1 MDEQGNADDDIDGQ
15 RTRRHEAELPLDH
28 HPHIATFP
36 LRTAGAM
43 IDEIVSEQNGY
54 QSYGEKMSEDGVSC
68 VWAPFTSHI
77 DYEVARWAKLRGQGS
92 TAFSDLLNIDGV
104 CERLGLSYR
113 NSRELNHII
122 DSKIPAR
129 RPRFRRQEILVA
141 GEAFDVYFRD
151 ILQCVKALFGD
162 PELAPHLVFAPERHY
177 SNEDK
182 TQRIYHDMYTG
193 DWWWHTQKRLEN
205 EKPGATII
213 PILLSSDKTQVTMFR
228 NKSAYPIYMTIGNLP
243 KEIRR
248 QPSRNAQ
255 ILVGYLPTTKLEHI
269 TNKAARRRCLANL
282 FHACVRHIVEPL
294 IVPGK
299 DGMSIASGDGVL
311 RRGHPLLACY
321 IGDYPEQLLVTGMK
335 TGECPKC
342 DIPSTELGSKDLPFE
357 MRDLDQILH
366 ALALVDE
373 DPTQFTKACRDAGIK
388 PLYHP
393 FWEGLPHCNIYNAI
407 TPDVLHQIYQ
417 GLVKHL
423 ISWIKSA
430 YGEAE
435 IDARCKRLP
444 PNHNIRLFMKGI
456 SVLSRVSGTEHQQIC
471 RFLLG
476 LIIDIR
482 LPDGASPVRLIR
494 AVRGLLDFLYLAQ
507 YPCHSDL
514 TLELLSGALN
524 RFHDNK
530 SIFVDLGIRSS
541 FNLPKL
547 HSFRHYVTMIRMFG
561 TTDNYNTEYTERL
574 HIDLAKD
581 AYRATNHK
589 DEYMQMTLWLER
601 REKMLWHDKFI
612 QWRLHNGAAPAHV
625 PQSRHPL
632 PHSDLVYLRQS
643 KLTKDPSVK
652 RVTFAS
658 LAEQYGAVHFQ
669 AAVARFV
676 VQVTQPDLTAR
687 QSEEA
692 ACHVNLPF
700 QSVVVFHKVRYS
712 TVGDDGMLNNVTVDA
727 IHARPARRDCHNR
740 KVPAR
745 FDTALVNLGNGG
757 KMGVEG
763 YRVAQVHV
771 VFSLS
776 ANVKRAL
783 FGNVNVPDHLAY
795 VEWFTPFTAPDI
807 NHGMYKVS
815 RALYDGDRQSSIVP
829 IRNVRRSIHL
839 IPKFGTVAPREW
851 TTSNVLDR
859 CSTFFVNNFTD
870 RDAYVTVF

>member
-1 MDEQGNADDDIDGQ
+1 MTRTHSQDG
-15 RTRRHEAELPLDH
+15 
-28 HPHIATFP
+28 
-36 LRTAGAM
+36 G
-43 IDEIVSEQNGY
+43 
-54 QSYGEKMSEDGVSC
+54 SC

-92 TAFSDLLNIDGV
+92 TAFSDLLNIEGV
-104 CERLGLSYR
+104 CEQLGLSYR
-113 NSRELNHII
+113 NSRELNNII
-122 DSKIPAR
+122 DSKIPAC
-129 RPRFRRQEILVA
+129 RPRFKRQEILVA
-141 GEAFDVYFRD
+141 GKAFDVYFRD
-151 ILQCVKALFGD
+151 ILQCVKALYRD
-162 PELAPHLVFAPERHY
+162 PELAPYLVFAPERHY
-177 SNEDK
+177 SDEDQ
-182 TQRIYHDMYTG
+182 TQRLYHDMYTG
-193 DWWWHTQKRLEN
+193 NWWWHTQN
-205 EKPGATII
+205 DKPGATII

-228 NKSAYPIYMTIGNLP
+228 NKAAYLIYMTIGNLP
-243 KEIRR
+243 KEIHR

-294 IVPGK
+294 VEPGK
-299 DGMSIASGDGVL
+299 DGIPIASGDGVL

-357 MRDLDQILH
+357 MHDLHQILD

-373 DPTQFTKACRDAGIK
+373 DPSQFAKACHDAGVK

-393 FWEGLPHCNIYNAI
+393 FWQELPHCNIYNAI

-417 GLVKHL
+417 GLIKHL
-423 ISWIKSA
+423 ISWIKTA

-482 LPDGASPVRLIR
+482 LPDGASPARLIR
-494 AVRGLLDFLYLAQ
+494 A

-547 HSFRHYVTMIRMFG
+547 HSFQHYVSMIRMFR

-581 AYRATNHK
+581 AYHATNHK

-601 REKMLWHDKFI
+601 REKMLWHAKFI
-612 QWRLHNGAAPAHV
+612 QWRLHNGAAPAH
-625 PQSRHPL
+625 
-632 PHSDLVYLRQS
+632 
-643 KLTKDPSVK
+643 LTKHPSVK
-652 RVTFAS
+652 RVTLAS
-658 LAEQYGAVHFQ
+658 LADQYGALHFQ
-669 AAVARFV
+669 AAMARFV
-676 VQVTQPDLTAR
+676 VQLMQPGLTAR

-700 QSVVVFHKVRYS
+700 QSVAVFHKVRYS
-712 TVGDDGMLNNVTVDA
+712 IVGDDGLLNNVTIDA

-740 KVPAR
+740 RVPAR

-763 YRVAQVHV
+763 YRVAQVRV

-783 FGNVNVPDHLAY
+783 FGNVSVPDHLAY
-795 VEWFTPFTAPDI
+795 VEWFTPFTTPDI

-815 RALYDGDRQSSIVP
+815 RALYDGERQSSIIP
-829 IRNVRRSIHL
+829 IRNIRRSVHL
-839 IPKFGTVAPREW
+839 IPKFGAVAPRDW
-851 TTSNVLDR
+851 TTSNVLDQ
-859 CSTFFVNNFTD
+859 CSTFFINVFTD
-870 RDAYVTVF
+870 RDAYVTIL